1 MSRLCRIMA
10 SCRRRGSGVRDA
22 DCRADLCP
30 QRRVGSWHPRGR
42 LVFGTSDLV
51 RARWADRQF
60 VEKCGM
66 LSSQD
71 KAVAVHALLL
81 EEYGHHEW
89 HPHRDA
95 VSELVRT
102 ILSQNTSD
110 VNSDRAFARLQSRF
124 ATWEQLLLA
133 GVEEIAEAIEP
144 GGLARV
150 KAPRIKRVLEA
161 IREEQGELS
170 LDFLEEMEI
179 REASAWL
186 VSLEGVG
193 PKTAA
198 CVLLFALGR
207 PALPVDTH
215 VLRLSRRLGL
225 IGPRDSAEK
234 AHTVLRDM
242 LPDEAVYDFHVN
254 AVTHG
259 REVCHAQRP
268 QCDACCLAPLCD
280 YLHKPR

>member
-1 MSRLCRIMA
+1 
-10 SCRRRGSGVRDA
+10 
-22 DCRADLCP
+22 
-30 QRRVGSWHPRGR
+30 
-42 LVFGTSDLV
+42 
-51 RARWADRQF
+51 
-60 VEKCGM
+60 M
-66 LSSQD
+66 LSSRD
-71 KAVAVHALLL
+71 KAAAVHALLL
-81 EEYGHHEW
+81 EEYGRHKW

-95 VSELVRT
+95 VSELLRT

-110 VNSDRAFARLQSRF
+110 VNSDRAFARLQGRF

-133 GVEEIAEAIEP
+133 DTEEIAVAIEP
-144 GGLARV
+144 GGLARI

-161 IREEQGELS
+161 ILEERGELN
-170 LDFLEEMEI
+170 LDFLRDMEI
-179 REASAWL
+179 KKARAWL

-215 VLRLSRRLGL
+215 VLRVSRRLGL

-234 AHTVLRDM
+234 AHITLGDM
-242 LPDEAVYDFHVN
+242 LPDEAIYDFHIN
-254 AVTHG
+254 MVTHG
-259 REVCHAQRP
+259 RQVCHAQRP
-268 QCDACCLAPLCD
+268 RCDTCCLAPLCD

>member
-1 MSRLCRIMA
+1 MSRLLRIMA
-10 SCRRRGSGVRDA
+10 TCGRRRSGVRNLGYG
-22 DCRADLCP
+22 ADLLP
-30 QRRVGSWHPRGR
+30 QRRLGGCYPGNQSGP
-42 LVFGTSDLV
+42 GTSDV
-51 RARWADRQF
+51 TRARRGDRQL
-60 VEKCGM
+60 VEKGGM

-71 KAVAVHALLL
+71 KAVAVHELLL
-81 EEYGHHEW
+81 EEYGHHQW

-110 VNSDRAFARLQSRF
+110 VNSDRAFARLQGRF
-124 ATWEQLLLA
+124 ANWEQVLLA
-133 GVEEIAEAIEP
+133 DGEEIVEAIQP
-144 GGLARV
+144 GGLARI
-150 KAPRIKRVLEA
+150 KAPRIKKALQA
-161 IREEQGELS
+161 ILRERGELS
-170 LDFLEEMEI
+170 LDFLKDMNI
-179 REASAWL
+179 QEANAWL

-198 CVLLFALGR
+198 CVLLFSLGR

-215 VLRLSRRLGL
+215 VLRVSRRLGL

-234 AHTVLRDM
+234 AHIVLRDM

-254 AVTHG
+254 MVTHG
-259 REVCHAQRP
+259 RQVCDAQRP
-268 QCDACCLAPLCD
+268 KCDGCCLAPLCD

>member
-1 MSRLCRIMA
+1 MKAAEQAFLHRGGVGGWSAGESLVDRI
-10 SCRRRGSGVRDA
+10 R
-22 DCRADLCP
+22 
-30 QRRVGSWHPRGR
+30 
-42 LVFGTSDLV
+42 DLV
-51 RARWADRQF
+51 LAPCGDPPS
-60 VEKCGM
+60 VEQGGVV
-66 LSSQD
+66 SSQG
-71 KAVAVHALLL
+71 KALAVHGLLRD
-81 EEYGHHEW
+81 EYGHHEW
-89 HPHRDA
+89 EPHRDA

-110 VNSDRAFARLQSRF
+110 VNSNRAFARLRNRF
-124 ATWEQLLLA
+124 STWEQLLLA
-133 GVEEIAEAIEP
+133 DEEKIAQAIEP

-150 KAPRIKRVLEA
+150 KAPRIKRALEA
-161 IREEQGELS
+161 IVEERGELS
-170 LDFLEEMEI
+170 LDFLKNVDI
-179 REASAWL
+179 KEANAWL

-215 VLRLSRRLGL
+215 VLRVSRRLGL

-234 AHTVLRDM
+234 AHRLLRES

-254 AVTHG
+254 MVTHG
-259 REVCHAQRP
+259 RQVCHAQQPR
-268 QCDACCLAPLCD
+268 CEACCLAPLCD

>member
-1 MSRLCRIMA
+1 LVL
-10 SCRRRGSGVRDA
+10 GTP
-22 DCRADLCP
+22 DL
-30 QRRVGSWHPRGR
+30 VSAPRG
-42 LVFGTSDLV
+42 
-51 RARWADRQF
+51 DRQL
-60 VEKCGM
+60 VEKGGM
-66 LSSQD
+66 LSSED

-81 EEYGHHEW
+81 EEHGHHEW
-89 HPHRDA
+89 RPHHDA

-124 ATWEQLLLA
+124 ATWEQLLLTDA
-133 GVEEIAEAIEP
+133 EEIVEAIQP
-144 GGLARV
+144 GGLAWI
-150 KAPRIKRVLEA
+150 KAPRIQKALQA
-161 IREEQGELS
+161 ILKERGELS
-170 LDFLEEMEI
+170 LDFLKDMDI
-179 REASAWL
+179 REANAWL

-215 VLRLSRRLGL
+215 VLRVSRRLGL

-234 AHTVLRDM
+234 AHIVLGDM

-254 AVTHG
+254 MVTHG
-259 REVCHAQRP
+259 RQVCHAQRP
-268 QCDACCLAPLCD
+268 RCDACCLAPLCD
-280 YLHKPR
+280 YLHRSR

>member
-1 MSRLCRIMA
+1 M
-10 SCRRRGSGVRDA
+10 RGG
-22 DCRADLCP
+22 DCGADLLP
-30 QRRVGSWHPRGR
+30 QRRVGGAYPRDQLVLGTPDFVPAPRG
-42 LVFGTSDLV
+42 
-51 RARWADRQF
+51 DRQL
-60 VEKCGM
+60 VEKGGM
-66 LSSQD
+66 VSSED
-71 KAVAVHALLL
+71 KALAVHALLL

-89 HPHRDA
+89 RSHHDA

-133 GVEEIAEAIEP
+133 GAEEIVEAIQP
-144 GGLARV
+144 GGLAWI
-150 KAPRIKRVLEA
+150 KAPRIQKALQA
-161 IREEQGELS
+161 ILKERGELS
-170 LDFLEEMEI
+170 LDFLKDMDI
-179 REASAWL
+179 QEASAWL

-215 VLRLSRRLGL
+215 VLRVSRRLGL

-234 AHTVLRDM
+234 AHIVLGDL

-254 AVTHG
+254 MVTHG
-259 REVCHAQRP
+259 RQVCRAQRP
-268 QCDACCLAPLCD
+268 RCDACCLAPLCD
-280 YLHKPR
+280 YLHKSR